1 MLCLVFPDRSRLAEK
16 VDSPALLTNSGRS
29 GRVKAM
35 NAAPIP
41 PAPETEKPVSNAA
54 PEALVEDD
62 DFGDVELGERQPE
75 VCTMDEGCTTCQ

>member
-1 MLCLVFPDRSRLAEK
+1 
-16 VDSPALLTNSGRS
+16 
-29 GRVKAM
+29 M

-54 PEALVEDD
+54 PVAQVEDD